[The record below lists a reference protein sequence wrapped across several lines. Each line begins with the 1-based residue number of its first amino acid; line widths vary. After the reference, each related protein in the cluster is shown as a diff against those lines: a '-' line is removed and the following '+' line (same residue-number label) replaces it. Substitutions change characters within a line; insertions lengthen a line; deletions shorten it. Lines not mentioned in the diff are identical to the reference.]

1 MENNNKGKKAGS
13 PDIERTPG
21 STQSPL
27 SQPDPG
33 STRMA
38 KGSNEKSTTGSQ
50 EMNRGGKENSSST
63 NRQVNRDRSGN
74 SSFDSGKDT
83 FSSVGSKGVLGALGA
98 IAGGV
103 LLFRGATGKWPFSGK
118 DTHTTSH
125 KLKSVDI
132 NTSVVIDR
140 PREELYAYWR
150 NLENLPNFM
159 THLSEVRELD
169 EKRSTWTAKIPGGVG
184 TVEWDAEIVRERTN
198 HLLAWRSLP
207 DAEIENAGE
216 VRFEIAPN
224 GKGTLVE
231 TTISYRP
238 PAGEVGNYA
247 AKLFNKAFEKTIK
260 KDLKQFKKFMEKGGA
275 KKRKSQP
282 AV

>member
-1 MENNNKGKKAGS
+1 MESKNAGKKERT

-21 STQSPL
+21 STQSPM

-38 KGSNEKSTTGSQ
+38 KGRSENSSTGSQ
-50 EMNRGGKENSSST
+50 QMNRG
-63 NRQVNRDRSGN
+63 RSGN
-74 SSFDSGKDT
+74 SNSGPGRDIL
-83 FSSVGSKGVLGALGA
+83 SSVGKNTGILGVLGAV
-98 IAGGV
+98 AGGA
-103 LLFRGATGKWPFSGK
+103 LLFRGATGKWPFAGGGK
-118 DTHTTSH
+118 NTSH
-125 KLKSVDI
+125 KLKVVDI
-132 NTSVVIDR
+132 NTRVVVNQ

-159 THLSEVRELD
+159 THLEEVRELD
-169 EKRSTWTAKIPGGVG
+169 NKRSTWTAKIPGGMG

-207 DAEIENAGE
+207 GAEIENAGE
-216 VRFEIAPN
+216 VRFEKAPG
-224 GKGTLVE
+224 GKGTIVE

-247 AKLFNKAFEKTIK
+247 AKLFNPAFEKTVK
-260 KDLKQFKKFMEKGGA
+260 KDLKQFKKFMEKGGSP
-275 KKRKSQP
+275 KRKSQP
-282 AV
+282 DVSV